1 MTSERV
7 GFAAVTGGYLATT
20 TAEWVLP
27 PLFPLLAVELGLGSG
42 EAGLMFAVLSGS
54 VAVGGLVGGLAI
66 GRLGPRRGVALALVV
81 VSMGAFVSAASQS
94 EALLILGQALLG
106 LGSGSFF
113 VPGIRSAAQL
123 AGARR
128 GIAMGIF
135 GVAFSGGV
143 ALGGL
148 LAALGGVWG
157 WRTTF
162 LAAGVLALL
171 VAAACVLARL
181 PVALPTPAGS
191 TSFRPRAAVAPI
203 AVGGAATSLQYGA
216 VAFLPLFAV
225 FAWDVS
231 PGTAALVITVSRV
244 LSVPAKLVAGN
255 TADREGSV
263 RIARRLGLGLA
274 VLGAL
279 WTAAPWPAL
288 AIVAAVVFGA
298 FVAALG
304 PVASILA
311 LDAFEGR
318 TQLLGAFRSVQI
330 GFGAATSALIGAGA
344 ALFGLQATLIVAAV
358 AVPLSLVLLGRG
370 APAARVPSTAERGG
384 A

>member
-1 MTSERV
+1 M
-7 GFAAVTGGYLATT
+7 
-20 TAEWVLP
+20 
-27 PLFPLLAVELGLGSG
+27 
-42 EAGLMFAVLSGS
+42 
-54 VAVGGLVGGLAI
+54 
-66 GRLGPRRGVALALVV
+66 
-81 VSMGAFVSAASQS
+81 
-94 EALLILGQALLG
+94 
-106 LGSGSFF
+106 
-113 VPGIRSAAQL
+113 
-123 AGARR
+123 
-128 GIAMGIF
+128 
-135 GVAFSGGV
+135 
-143 ALGGL
+143 
-148 LAALGGVWG
+148 
-157 WRTTF
+157 
-162 LAAGVLALL
+162 
-171 VAAACVLARL
+171 
-181 PVALPTPAGS
+181 
-191 TSFRPRAAVAPI
+191 
-203 AVGGAATSLQYGA
+203 
-216 VAFLPLFAV
+216 
-225 FAWDVS
+225 S